1 MRVHVTDSN
10 DNRPEFESDGGG
22 LVAAVPTTAEYGH
35 LVTNI
40 QVKYEMLVE
49 GEKGFLVTDQPDR
62 QHYEPGNGLPMP
74 GPVQ

>member
-10 DNRPEFESDGGG
+10 DNRPEFESDGGE

-35 LVTNI
+35 LVTKI

-49 GEKGFLVTDQPDR
+49 GEKASFLRISIVFD
-62 QHYEPGNGLPMP
+62 
-74 GPVQ
+74 